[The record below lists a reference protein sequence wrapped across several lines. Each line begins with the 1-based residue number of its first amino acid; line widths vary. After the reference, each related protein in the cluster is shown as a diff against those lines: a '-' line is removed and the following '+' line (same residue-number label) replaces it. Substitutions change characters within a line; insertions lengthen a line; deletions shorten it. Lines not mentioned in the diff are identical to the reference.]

1 MPGVMSAPGVDA
13 VTNVRV
19 GSESPSTGTARKAF
33 NCARKPGVEALAR
46 LLAVTAC

>member
-1 MPGVMSAPGVDA
+1 MLTPLPACAWA
-13 VTNVRV
+13 VKALPPALR
-19 GSESPSTGTARKAF
+19 GKAF

>member
-1 MPGVMSAPGVDA
+1 MKALPPALRA
-13 VTNVRV
+13 RRL
-19 GSESPSTGTARKAF
+19 TARKAF